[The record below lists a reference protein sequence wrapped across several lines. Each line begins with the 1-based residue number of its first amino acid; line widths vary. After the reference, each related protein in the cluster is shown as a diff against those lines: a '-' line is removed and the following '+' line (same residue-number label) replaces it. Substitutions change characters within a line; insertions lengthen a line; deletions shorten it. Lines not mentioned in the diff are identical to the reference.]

1 MVFKI
6 CSFFSAWGVTGI
18 DHQIFISIFYRSPE
32 PSTHGFILQ
41 YLSSEAYCYA
51 VSSKP
56 VIYILD
62 LVKLDVPNLFIG
74 PAFETATQSDTSV
87 PGEKFKEHLH
97 SYIASNDLQRELLK
111 NVDVIMVSLF
121 IF

>member
-1 MVFKI
+1 MFKS
-6 CSFFSAWGVTGI
+6 CTHTAFNFSAP
-18 DHQIFISIFYRSPE
+18 DNIFCLFYRSPD

-74 PAFETATQSDTSV
+74 PPLETGTQDDISV
-87 PGEKFKEHLH
+87 PAEKFKEHLH

-121 IF
+121 IFTDV